1 LSNEGERQGR
11 PSFLKK
17 SSKKLLPIG
26 AEPIQEDSSQN
37 KQKFF
42 ASFLQK
48 RRPFFLALSKLA
60 TGVIFDFGGIVV
72 FYALMYTLGLK
83 AAIGGTMV
91 FVVIDAVRRR
101 VQKLGF
107 PKIYVLSTS
116 LVIVFGLIDIY
127 AKNPFMVRWE
137 GVLTNLAVMSF
148 FLAGARGRSVF
159 QELAEQQSGQVFTDP
174 HMLRLFRVMTV
185 LWALYFLA
193 KAGFD
198 VWTGLTMPLAK
209 ALAVRQ
215 VVGLVG
221 MAAMVVVTVRA
232 EKFLHFLTN
241 RGWIA

>member
-1 LSNEGERQGR
+1 MSDGH
-11 PSFLKK
+11 
-17 SSKKLLPIG
+17 
-26 AEPIQEDSSQN
+26 SQ
-37 KQKFF
+37 KEQRFF
-42 ASFLQK
+42 AAFFQK
-48 RRPFFLALSKLA
+48 SRPFFLASRQLA
-60 TGVIFDFGGIVV
+60 TGIIFDFGGIVV

-91 FVVIDAVRRR
+91 FVVIDTLRRR

-148 FLAGARGRSVF
+148 FLAGMRGRSVF

-174 HMLRLFRVMTV
+174 HMLRLFRVMTF

-209 ALAVRQ
+209 ALAIRQ

-221 MAAMVVVTVRA
+221 MAAMVVVTIQA
-232 EKFLHFLTN
+232 EKILHFLTN
-241 RGWIA
+241 KGWIA